1 MKSGLKTTEFYQSLV
16 YGIIGFV
23 MLSGQVPIEDA
34 DMIQEYI
41 MQVIGGIISL
51 VSLIGYVSGRV
62 SIKKEMIRSDKA
74 PVLPIE
80 IAPLENNIAG

>member
-62 SIKKEMIRSDKA
+62 SIKKEMIRSDTEPTMPTK
-74 PVLPIE
+74 PVS
-80 IAPLENNIAG
+80 LENNIAG